1 MSAAERK
8 SKKIYYTMGE
18 VSEMFDVNPS
28 LIRFWE
34 QKFDILKPDKNKKGN
49 RLFTPAD
56 IENLKLIY
64 HLVKE
69 NGMTLAGAQKRI
81 KQNRE
86 GLGRDLEIVDR
97 LQRIRAMLLEVRQ
110 ELKGAD
116 ENVVEIFVD
125 HPSVPAEEHEAGGI
139 PAVRDFVRNGR
150 SGRRPEPGRGRD
162 GGGVGQVLQLP
173 PVARF
178 RNGRIRP
185 DRLYLSGCR
194 SCGLKMN
201 IPNRSVPS
209 WRKPGR
215 LPGVRPMM
223 RMPWQDRWRWRMPWS
238 KRRLRCPGN
247 RKPVLWMPF
256 MRRPLR
262 NRCVR
267 KLSSRRFLIRRLFN
281 PECYAGKS
289 ERCRCGDRSVRSVV
303 VAGRVR

>member
-125 HPSVPAEEHEAGGI
+125 HPSVPAEEHEAGGF
-139 PAVRDFVRNGR
+139 P
-150 SGRRPEPGRGRD
+150 
-162 GGGVGQVLQLP
+162 
-173 PVARF
+173 
-178 RNGRIRP
+178 
-185 DRLYLSGCR
+185 LSGILPETGVAAGDR
-194 SCGLKMN
+194 
-201 IPNRSVPS
+201 NREEAGTEGSRASAAVAAGS
-209 WRKPGR
+209 LEMADAVVETEVEMSGKPEAGAVDAVHET
-215 LPGVRPMM
+215 PPAEPVRP
-223 RMPWQDRWRWRMPWS
+223 Q
-238 KRRLRCPGN
+238 
-247 RKPVLWMPF
+247 V
-256 MRRPLR
+256 
-262 NRCVR
+262 VEQT
-267 KLSSRRFLIRRLFN
+267 LF
-281 PECYAGKS
+281 
-289 ERCRCGDRSVRSVV
+289 
-303 VAGRVR
+303 